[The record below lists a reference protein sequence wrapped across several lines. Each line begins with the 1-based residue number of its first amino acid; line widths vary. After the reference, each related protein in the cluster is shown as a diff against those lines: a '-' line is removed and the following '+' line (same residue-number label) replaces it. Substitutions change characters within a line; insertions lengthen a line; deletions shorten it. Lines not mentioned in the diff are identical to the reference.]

1 MTKEQFLTVR
11 WNNWLT
17 LALGLPTLGYA
28 ILILS
33 TPLLSDF
40 WGFIGMALLGAV
52 Y

>member
-17 LALGLPTLGYA
+17 LAFGLPTLIYA
-28 ILILS
+28 IVVLS
-33 TPLLSDF
+33 TLVLSDF
-40 WGFIGMALLGAV
+40 WGFIGMAVMGAL